1 MIYTASFKIIKR
13 LSDYCQLAIS
23 RGVPNWYKGG
33 RYKKLAAP
41 YQLVML
47 QKAAQQGTFDNDDIE
62 MFSTAYYEE
71 VLSKLNPYEVKEELM
86 QVSGGKPVV
95 LLSQEASDEYSIRH
109 VIRAWFL
116 QAGIEC
122 EEIK

>member
-1 MIYTASFKIIKR
+1 MIYTASFKITKR
-13 LSDYCQLAIS
+13 LADYCQLAIS
-23 RGVPNWYKGG
+23 RGVPDWYKGG
-33 RYKKLAAP
+33 RYKKLAPP

-47 QKAAQQGTFDNDDIE
+47 QKAAQQGEFSDTDVE
-62 MFSTAYYEE
+62 MFTATYCNE
-71 VLSKLNPYEVKEELM
+71 VLFNLDPIQVEKELM
-86 QVSGGKPVV
+86 SISNGKPVV

-109 VIRAWFL
+109 VIRAWFI